1 MVNSPNKNYAYEFFK
16 KEFEPFK
23 LRFEYNGNPY
33 EITVI
38 PQGQSEKEDIP
49 LNFNLIINRN
59 NIADIGCTLD
69 KWESHSIKDQNLINR
84 IGFYIYKRYKGLI
97 E

>member
-1 MVNSPNKNYAYEFFK
+1 MVDTPNKNYAYEFFK

-38 PQGQSEKEDIP
+38 PLSQSEEEDIP
-49 LNFNLIINRN
+49 LKFSLIINGN
-59 NIADIGCTLD
+59 NIADINCTLD
-69 KWESHSIKDQNLINR
+69 KWESNSIKDQNFINR
-84 IGFYIYKRYKGLI
+84 IGYYIYKRYKGLT